1 LQALA
6 IVKLGF
12 EPFDVYHL
20 GYEELFEHFEEV
32 VVTNA
37 LIDSSKTFFVLAEV
51 VWKSEPDINLIRQ
64 FEFFDEVIEMTR
76 EGNHH
81 LYMAI
86 GHHLPIYSEII
97 DTMTSQFHCFIEYP
111 LVYKKE
117 EVSQRVVGEREDLR
131 KYMDFLSDLGVK
143 FRVEYIKDY
152 HIKGRGILSE
162 LTDRQCECM
171 TSAAASGY
179 FEIPKRI
186 TLRKLASQMNIT
198 HGALAFHLRKA
209 QRTIVRGLFD

>member
-1 LQALA
+1 M
-6 IVKLGF
+6 
-12 EPFDVYHL
+12 YHL
-20 GYEELFEHFEEV
+20 GYEELFEHFEEII
-32 VVTNA
+32 VTNA

-51 VWKSEPDINLIRQ
+51 VWKTEPDMRLLRQ
-64 FEFFDEVIEMTR
+64 FEFFDEVIEMTQ

-86 GHHLPIYSEII
+86 GNHLPIYSEII

-117 EVSQRVVGEREDLR
+117 EVSQMIVGKR
-131 KYMDFLSDLGVK
+131 KNLNSYMDFLSGLGVK

-162 LTDRQCECM
+162 LTDRQYECM
-171 TSAAASGY
+171 SIAASKGY
-179 FEIPKRI
+179 FEIPKKV
-186 TLRKLASQMNIT
+186 TLRKLAAQMNIT

-209 QRTIVRGLFD
+209 QRTIVRGLFG

>member
-1 LQALA
+1 MQPLA

-20 GYEELFEHFEEV
+20 GYEELFDHFEEV
-32 VVTNA
+32 IVTNA

-51 VWKSEPDINLIRQ
+51 VWKSEPDITLIRQ
-64 FEFFDEVIEMTR
+64 FEFFDEVIEMSR
-76 EGNHH
+76 EGNRH

-117 EVSQRVVGEREDLR
+117 EVSQLVVGGRGNLK
-131 KYMDFLSDLGVK
+131 KYMDFLSGLGVK

-152 HIKGRGILSE
+152 HLKGRGILSE
-162 LTDRQCECM
+162 FTDRQYECM
-171 TSAAASGY
+171 INAVANGY
-179 FEIPKRI
+179 FEIPRRI
-186 TLRKLASQMNIT
+186 DLRELAARMNIT

-209 QRTIVRGLFD
+209 QRTIVRGLFG